1 MPLLNREY
9 RLHCFNA
16 GWIWESN
23 GMLDPDHGRFGVGE
37 KEYYDLGRK
46 AFRLGLPHYGFI
58 NPLSDEAYTWEPE
71 TDCTKETQP

>member
-23 GMLDPDHGRFGVGE
+23 GMTDPDHGRFGCGE

-46 AFRLGLPHYGFI
+46 AFRMGLPHYGFI
-58 NPLSDEAYTWEPE
+58 NPMDDDAYQWVPEDEPCKQNP
-71 TDCTKETQP
+71 D